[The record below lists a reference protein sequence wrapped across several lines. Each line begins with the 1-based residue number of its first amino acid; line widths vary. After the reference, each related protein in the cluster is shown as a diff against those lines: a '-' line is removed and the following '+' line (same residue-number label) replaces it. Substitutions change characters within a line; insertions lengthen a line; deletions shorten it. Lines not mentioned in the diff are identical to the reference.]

1 MGPCDEDKEYA
12 KECYDLVD
20 VLDLKDVIFT
30 GRINV
35 REYLGNYADYLEKRE
50 DAPEAAPKKA
60 EAAPKARKKPSEK
73 LRMSYKDQYE
83 LEPIEHDIAAMEQ
96 QLADLQAEQEANTSD
111 FVALQQ
117 LAGQIE
123 ELSAKLE
130 ERTERWMELQELAER
145 IEQQNS

>member
-1 MGPCDEDKEYA
+1 
-12 KECYDLVD
+12 
-20 VLDLKDVIFT
+20 
-30 GRINV
+30 
-35 REYLGNYADYLEKRE
+35 
-50 DAPEAAPKKA
+50 
-60 EAAPKARKKPSEK
+60 
-73 LRMSYKDQYE
+73 MSYKDQYE
-83 LEPIEHDIAAMEQ
+83 LEHIEDEIEAMEQ

>member
-1 MGPCDEDKEYA
+1 LAVSHDRYFLDKIA
-12 KECYDLVD
+12 
-20 VLDLKDVIFT
+20 
-30 GRINV
+30 GRIFEFRPDGHV
-35 REYLGNYADYLEKRE
+35 REYLGNYADYLEKRG
-50 DAPEAAPKKA
+50 DAPEAVSKKT
-60 EAAPKARKKPSEK
+60 EAAPKPRKKPSEK

-83 LEPIEHDIAAMEQ
+83 LEHIEDEIEAMEQ
-96 QLADLQAEQEANTSD
+96 QLAGLQAEQQANTSD

>member
-1 MGPCDEDKEYA
+1 
-12 KECYDLVD
+12 
-20 VLDLKDVIFT
+20 
-30 GRINV
+30 
-35 REYLGNYADYLEKRE
+35 
-50 DAPEAAPKKA
+50 
-60 EAAPKARKKPSEK
+60 
-73 LRMSYKDQYE
+73 
-83 LEPIEHDIAAMEQ
+83 MEQ
-96 QLADLQAEQEANTSD
+96 QLAGLQAEQQANTSD